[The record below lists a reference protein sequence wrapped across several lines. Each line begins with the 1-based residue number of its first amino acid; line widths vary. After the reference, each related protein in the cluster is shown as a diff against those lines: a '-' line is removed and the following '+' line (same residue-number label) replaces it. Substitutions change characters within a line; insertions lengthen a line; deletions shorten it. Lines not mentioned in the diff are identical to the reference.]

1 MDYNRPCTVVH
12 FVHAPWAPMATAFAL
27 LSSSAAALTSSWT
40 MLLLS
45 VFPAELQSVVLELPS
60 PCLPHAVMPTM
71 SLCWSLLLAC
81 STAWLTDHFLH
92 VLVSIPAL
100 RIEPSCDCLSVIT
113 SRVLATLNSSTK
125 DDKGSCSWLVRPYS
139 PMLVKL
145 GGTPSHRR
153 RCLLIVRSKLST
165 ADVVIS

>member
-1 MDYNRPCTVVH
+1 
-12 FVHAPWAPMATAFAL
+12 
-27 LSSSAAALTSSWT
+27 

-45 VFPAELQSVVLELPS
+45 VFPAELHSVVLELPS

-81 STAWLTDHFLH
+81 STAWLADHFLP

-113 SRVLATLNSSTK
+113 SRVLSTLNSSTK
-125 DDKGSCSWLVRPYS
+125 DDSGSCSGLVRPYS

-153 RCLLIVRSKLST
+153 RPASADRSLQTFHCRCSDFIEHQGPHQSGEET
-165 ADVVIS
+165 ILEEPSLEFSW